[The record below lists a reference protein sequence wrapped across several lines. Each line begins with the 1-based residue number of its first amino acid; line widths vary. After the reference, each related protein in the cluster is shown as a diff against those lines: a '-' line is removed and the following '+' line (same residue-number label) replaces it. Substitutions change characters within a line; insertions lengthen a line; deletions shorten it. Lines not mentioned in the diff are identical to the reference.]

1 MLPAKEGE
9 KGLTDYMIQHVC
21 ARSWVCCDNDF
32 GRPEETLHSCQIIV
46 YTESSAY
53 ESVEIIGKKH
63 AAVLN
68 GRVLCSA
75 AGSVAQRRGNS
86 VGETLGTSNECSPYY
101 KMQLPL

>member
-1 MLPAKEGE
+1 MEAKVEGYSLNEITYTVLPEKEGE

-68 GRVLCSA
+68 GSALCSA
-75 AGSVAQRRGNS
+75 AGSVAQRR
-86 VGETLGTSNECSPYY
+86 VKQCR
-101 KMQLPL
+101 